1 MRFPFGP
8 GCRLVRCTYPTSST
22 VVGKEKETQIS
33 RESRGPAAL
42 LFVFFCILLVFLCSL
57 ESVVEFQFPSRFCN
71 GALELRFPWR
81 FLSSCVLVFRMDA
94 VEVRPKHSSDPALRV
109 FNRVWSATLLP
120 PLYHYSAVEIGV
132 SGGNRFGCVPCPVRQ
147 AFFRLGLRGRGLELP
162 LGPCSCSRAVV
173 DLGAVA
179 VTAKVT

>member
-1 MRFPFGP
+1 
-8 GCRLVRCTYPTSST
+8 
-22 VVGKEKETQIS
+22 
-33 RESRGPAAL
+33 
-42 LFVFFCILLVFLCSL
+42 
-57 ESVVEFQFPSRFCN
+57 
-71 GALELRFPWR
+71 
-81 FLSSCVLVFRMDA
+81 MDA

-162 LGPCSCSRAVV
+162 LGSCSLVV
-173 DLGAVA
+173 LLWDLGAVA